1 LLIRLDHVSS
11 RIVNADHSIMRSAAK
26 LRAADCVWFAV
37 PQLRRDRE
45 SQTTRLPLQAAQVMH
60 PTSSTLI
67 RNSSLRLLEID
78 SPASGYL
85 NLYSGL
91 PASIQ

>member
-1 LLIRLDHVSS
+1 VLVRLNQV
-11 RIVNADHSIMRSAAK
+11 A
-26 LRAADCVWFAV
+26 
-37 PQLRRDRE
+37 RRV
-45 SQTTRLPLQAAQVMH
+45 AAQVMH